1 MIEKIV
7 RGSLQQRLVV
17 LVIAVALLVAGFFG
31 VKKLSIDAFPD
42 VTNIQVQIATPAP
55 GKSPEEVERFITIPI
70 EIGLTGLPG
79 VTDMRSLNKNSL
91 SIITL
96 VFNDNTNVYF
106 ARQLV
111 MERLLEVMEKM
122 PDGIVPV
129 LGPVSTGL
137 GEIFPVSYT
146 HLTLPTILRV

>member
-55 GKSPEEVERFITIPI
+55 GKSPGRSRTIYY
-70 EIGLTGLPG
+70 
-79 VTDMRSLNKNSL
+79 NS
-91 SIITL
+91 
-96 VFNDNTNVYF
+96 Y
-106 ARQLV
+106 
-111 MERLLEVMEKM
+111 
-122 PDGIVPV
+122 
-129 LGPVSTGL
+129 
-137 GEIFPVSYT
+137 
-146 HLTLPTILRV
+146 